1 MEGTQLGY
9 ARKILAATQSILC
22 AESSP
27 GNRAIIA
34 SSKSILPTVAG
45 GSYHLFAGREC
56 ARALAILSLKEEDC
70 NGNLSDLTEEQ
81 VKKLDEWVA
90 KFEAKY
96 PVVGRLV

>member
-1 MEGTQLGY
+1 MAVKGVVYDVGS
-9 ARKILAATQSILC
+9 ARNMYG
-22 AESSP
+22 P
-27 GNRAIIA
+27 
-34 SSKSILPTVAG
+34 G